1 MEMIDDISLI
11 FLAVVLLVT
20 FCIASAYLI
29 GDLVK
34 RYNKRIKTE
43 AKKMIS
49 GNGQKVSESVRKRCE
64 WCKYNISCNY
74 YEPFCDINEDW
85 VSNTDECPL
94 KKNKTDSTEET
105 AKEKKEDVESS
116 NED

>member
-1 MEMIDDISLI
+1 METIDYISLT

-34 RYNKRIKTE
+34 RYNKVIKTE

-49 GNGQKVSESVRKRCE
+49 GNGKKVGENVRKRCE

-85 VSNTDECPL
+85 VSDTDECPL
-94 KKNKTDSTEET
+94 KKNKNDSTEET

>member
-1 MEMIDDISLI
+1 METIDYISLG

-29 GDLVK
+29 DDLVK
-34 RYNKRIKTE
+34 RYNKHIKKA

-49 GNGQKVSESVRKRCE
+49 GNGKKVSENVRKRCE

-74 YEPFCDINEDW
+74 YEPFCDINENW
-85 VSNTDECPL
+85 VSDTDECPL
-94 KKNKTDSTEET
+94 KKNKNTDSRKDGEGEEENV
-105 AKEKKEDVESS
+105 KSR